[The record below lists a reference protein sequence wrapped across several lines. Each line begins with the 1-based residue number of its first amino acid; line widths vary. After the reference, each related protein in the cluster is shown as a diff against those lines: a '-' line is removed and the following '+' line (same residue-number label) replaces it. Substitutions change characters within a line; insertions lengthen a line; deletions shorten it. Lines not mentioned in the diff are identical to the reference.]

1 MPRRELIV
9 TLEDARKAVI
19 EAEALLEDVKTFDA
33 FSASTLHQR
42 ALERILEIAGESLFQ
57 ARKLQPDL
65 SITDL
70 HKIIGLRHVIAH
82 DYYDVSIDRLWSIVT
97 ENLALLKE
105 EIDSCIRQEKQK
117 LFGNLDSNLDE

>member
-19 EAEALLEDVKTFDA
+19 EAEALLENVKTFDA
-33 FSASTLHQR
+33 FPASTLHQR

-65 SITDL
+65 FITDL